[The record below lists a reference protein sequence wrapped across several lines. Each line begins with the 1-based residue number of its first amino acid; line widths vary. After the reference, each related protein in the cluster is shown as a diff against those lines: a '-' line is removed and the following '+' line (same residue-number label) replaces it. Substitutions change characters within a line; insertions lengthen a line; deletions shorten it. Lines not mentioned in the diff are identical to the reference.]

1 MEVKKIFHFEIVL
14 HIIKKSDTIKQR
26 VHQTPQL
33 DILQRLSVMKNILLL
48 LLMTSLSLFALG
60 QEIHDFKYETSYYSA
75 LKKAKDNNKVLLLMM
90 AKKGCPN
97 CAYMKDIVFE
107 RKEILDFVNANYI
120 VAVLDVNHRNYPKR
134 FISPRAPTFFFLDP
148 HDGRELREH
157 KVGGSRPWKFIQELT
172 EVKDAFDNNTTV
184 TLKQKKKKV
193 EDTTLTSVIKII
205 EEPETSTIITH

>member
-1 MEVKKIFHFEIVL
+1 MKK
-14 HIIKKSDTIKQR
+14 
-26 VHQTPQL
+26 
-33 DILQRLSVMKNILLL
+33 ILLL
-48 LLMTSLSLFALG
+48 LMITSLSLFALG

-75 LKKAKDNNKVLLLMM
+75 VKKAKGENKVLLLMM

-97 CAYMKDIVFE
+97 CAYMKNIVFE

-120 VAVLDVNHRNYPKR
+120 VALLDVNHRNYPKR

-148 HDGRELREH
+148 KDGRELREH

-184 TLKQKKKKV
+184 TLKEKKEKAA
-193 EDTTLTSVIKII
+193 EAPLSSVIKII
-205 EEPETSTIITH
+205 EEPATSTIITH